1 MFSKGIAAAPKDSV
15 PSIIS
20 QGTHIVGDV
29 TTDGEVQV
37 DGKIEGNIRCHSLI
51 VSDTGEVTGKV
62 TCESVA
68 IHGVLTGT
76 IHGKSVILSRTARLV
91 GDVTHATLEV
101 EPGAHFKG
109 QCIPAV
115 ESKVDSKKESVV
127 VLPGARS
134 LPAPPK
140 TNHAA
145 EA

>member
-15 PSIIS
+15 PSIVS

-62 TCESVA
+62 TCETVT

-76 IHGKSVILSRTARLV
+76 VQGKSVVLSRTARLV

-109 QCIPAV
+109 QCIPV
-115 ESKVDSKKESVV
+115 VDSKGDSKKEGVV
-127 VLPGARS
+127 VLPAR
-134 LPAPPK
+134 
-140 TNHAA
+140 
-145 EA
+145 